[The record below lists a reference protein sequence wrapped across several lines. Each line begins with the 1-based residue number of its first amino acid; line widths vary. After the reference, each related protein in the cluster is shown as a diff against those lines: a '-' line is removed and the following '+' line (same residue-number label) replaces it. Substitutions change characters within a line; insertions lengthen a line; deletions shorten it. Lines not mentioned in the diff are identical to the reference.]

1 MYRASKSVF
10 SNNVVTPTHT
20 LFSGFSDQANN
31 LAILVRSQPFTELD
45 NFMAQLSMG
54 DFQHLI
60 DNFDLES
67 FNKLA
72 VQMNTLKTS
81 MNPMYVRLLNY
92 MNACLTTLLIVEGSN
107 KEQAVI
113 KNEIVKLRAD
123 NEVLYNVEL
132 LKKYLETLTKK
143 TFTIF
148 PDQKVATSRIK
159 LRPEYDVYIDRYGFP
174 NKGAFNP
181 ALLADIIVEL
191 NAKAGQSIV

>member
-1 MYRASKSVF
+1 MSKTLFSNNVTTIKSVF
-10 SNNVVTPTHT
+10 SGVCNQT
-20 LFSGFSDQANN
+20 NN
-31 LAILVRSQPFTELD
+31 LAILVKSQPFTELD
-45 NFMAQLSMG
+45 NFMSQLSMG

-60 DNFDLES
+60 DNFDLET

-72 VQMNTLKTS
+72 IQMNSLKTS

-92 MNACLTTLLIVEGSN
+92 MNACLTTLLIVEGSS
-107 KEQAVI
+107 KEQVII
-113 KNEIVKLRAD
+113 KNDIVKLRAD

-159 LRPEYDVYIDRYGFP
+159 LRPEYDLYIDRYGFP

-181 ALLADIIVEL
+181 ALLADIIIEL
-191 NAKAGQSIV
+191 SGKTGRSVF